1 METHGELHRAIL
13 NNIPDQAWLKD
24 TESRYI
30 LVNDAFLVACGRTEA
45 EIIGNTPDKVWSS
58 EWGKVYLATDKA
70 VVASGERRRYEESR
84 PGADG
89 APRWFDTVKMPVRDA
104 AGRIVGTVGI
114 SRDIT
119 DRKRSETA
127 LLDSRA
133 QLRQLS
139 AYLQTVREAER
150 TRLSRELHDE
160 LGQWLGGLRLGLSYL
175 DTQPVASPADRSAHI
190 QMLKDLVDE
199 TIDAVHRIAADLRP
213 AVLDELG
220 LHAALEWLTES
231 FAQRHG
237 LPCELDMPEAVTTR
251 LDSECSTAIFR
262 IVQESLTN
270 ASRHGQPSQVRVT
283 LELRDGDCYVS
294 IADDGRGMDTA
305 RAGDGQRLGLM
316 GMRER
321 ALMLGGAFEIE
332 SAPGQGTRV
341 RVRIP
346 ARAPAAGLTDD
357 DAANAMNATSP
368 ATPSNLT
375 DLTDLTNLMNL
386 TNEREW

>member
-30 LVNDAFLVACGRTEA
+30 LVNEAFMAACGRTEA
-45 EIIGNTPDKVWSS
+45 EIIGSTPDRVWSS
-58 EWGKVYLATDKA
+58 EWGRVYVATDRA
-70 VVASGERRRYEESR
+70 VVASGVRRRYEESR
-84 PGADG
+84 TGADG
-89 APRWFDTVKMPVRDA
+89 APRWFDTVKMPVRDEH
-104 AGRIVGTVGI
+104 GRIVGTVGI

-119 DRKRSETA
+119 DRKRSEMA

-160 LGQWLGGLRLGLSYL
+160 LGQWLSGLRLGLNYL
-175 DTQPVASPADRSAHI
+175 ETQPDAPAADRAAHL
-190 QMLKDLVDE
+190 QMLKELVDE

-237 LPCELDMPEAVTTR
+237 LPCELAMSEDVTGC
-251 LDSECSTAIFR
+251 LDSDCSTAIFR

-270 ASRHGQPSQVRVT
+270 ASRHGRPSRVDVA
-283 LELRDGDCYVS
+283 LAVRDGHCHVS
-294 IADDGRGMDTA
+294 ITDDGRGMDAA
-305 RAGDGQRLGLM
+305 RAGHGQRLGLM

-321 ALMLGGAFEIE
+321 ALMLGGVLDIE
-332 SAPGQGTRV
+332 SAPGRGTCV
-341 RVRIP
+341 TVRIP
-346 ARAPAAGLTDD
+346 TRHGASPIASEGSEVGSAGP
-357 DAANAMNATSP
+357 NEGGTSC
-368 ATPSNLT
+368 A
-375 DLTDLTNLMNL
+375 
-386 TNEREW
+386 

>member
-30 LVNDAFLVACGRTEA
+30 LVNDAFMAACGRPEA
-45 EIIGNTPDKVWSS
+45 EIIGRTPDKVWNA
-58 EWGKVYLATDKA
+58 EWGRVYLATDKA
-70 VVASGERRRYEESR
+70 VVVSGVRRRYEESR

-89 APRWFDTVKMPVRDA
+89 APRWFDTVKMPVRDE
-104 AGRIVGTVGI
+104 AGCIVGTVGI

-175 DTQPVASPADRSAHI
+175 ETRPDASPADQAAHL
-190 QMLKDLVDE
+190 QMLKGLVDE

-220 LHAALEWLTES
+220 LQPALEWLTES
-231 FAQRHG
+231 FSQRHG
-237 LPCELDMPEAVTTR
+237 LPCDLVMTDTVTAG

-270 ASRHGQPSQVRVT
+270 ASRHGQPTRVQVS
-283 LELRDGDCYVS
+283 LALRDGNCHVS
-294 IADDGRGMDTA
+294 IVDDGRGMDA
-305 RAGDGQRLGLM
+305 SRAGHGQRLGLM

-321 ALMLGGAFEIE
+321 ALMLGGAFDIE

-341 RVRIP
+341 SVRIP
-346 ARAPAAGLTDD
+346 TRPAAGAGRDT
-357 DAANAMNATSP
+357 
-368 ATPSNLT
+368 TP
-375 DLTDLTNLMNL
+375 
-386 TNEREW
+386 EGW

>member
-30 LVNDAFLVACGRTEA
+30 LVNDAFMAACGRPEKD
-45 EIIGNTPDKVWSS
+45 IIGSTPDKVWSS
-58 EWGKVYLATDKA
+58 DWGRVYLSTDRA
-70 VVASGERRRYEESR
+70 VVVSGVRRRYEESR

-89 APRWFDTVKMPVRDA
+89 APRWFDTVKMPVRDEQ
-104 AGRIVGTVGI
+104 GRIVGTVGI

-119 DRKRSETA
+119 DRKRSEMA

-139 AYLQTVREAER
+139 AYLQSVREAER

-160 LGQWLGGLRLGLSYL
+160 LGQWLGGLRLGLNYL
-175 DTQPVASPADRSAHI
+175 EAQPGTVPPDQPAHV
-190 QMLKDLVDE
+190 QMLKELVDA

-220 LHAALEWLTES
+220 LHAGLEWLTES
-231 FAQRHG
+231 FTQRHG
-237 LPCELDMPEAVTTR
+237 LPCQLHMAEDVTTG

-270 ASRHGQPSQVRVT
+270 ASRHGQASQVTVT
-283 LELRDGDCYVS
+283 LDMRDGHCHVV

-305 RAGDGQRLGLM
+305 LAGHGQRLGLM

-321 ALMLGGAFEIE
+321 ALMLGGAFEID
-332 SAPGQGTRV
+332 SQPGQGTRV
-341 RVRIP
+341 VARIP
-346 ARAPAAGLTDD
+346 QHPAGADGV
-357 DAANAMNATSP
+357 P
-368 ATPSNLT
+368 
-375 DLTDLTNLMNL
+375 
-386 TNEREW
+386 R

>member
-30 LVNDAFLVACGRTEA
+30 LVNEAFMAACGRSEA
-45 EIIGNTPDKVWSS
+45 DIIGSTPDKVWSS
-58 EWGKVYLATDKA
+58 DWGRVYLATDKA
-70 VVASGERRRYEESR
+70 VVASGMRRRYEESR

-89 APRWFDTVKMPVRDA
+89 APRWFDTVKMPVRDEL
-104 AGRIVGTVGI
+104 GRIVGTVGI

-119 DRKRSETA
+119 DRKRSEMA

-160 LGQWLGGLRLGLSYL
+160 LGQWLGGLRLGLNYL
-175 DTQPVASPADRSAHI
+175 ETQPDMPAADQSAHI
-190 QMLKDLVDE
+190 QMLKELVDE

-231 FAQRHG
+231 FTQRHG
-237 LPCELDMPEAVTTR
+237 LPCELVMPEAVTAC

-270 ASRHGQPSQVRVT
+270 ASRHGQPTHVRVA
-283 LELRDGDCYVS
+283 LDLREGHCHVS

-305 RAGDGQRLGLM
+305 RAGHGQRLGLM

-321 ALMLGGAFEIE
+321 ALMLGGAFEID
-332 SAPGQGTRV
+332 SAPGQGTRIL
-341 RVRIP
+341 VRIP
-346 ARAPAAGLTDD
+346 ARAGAGGLTGVDTPHERD
-357 DAANAMNATSP
+357 SLHDAAP
-368 ATPSNLT
+368 AGAAEAGSSSCA
-375 DLTDLTNLMNL
+375 
-386 TNEREW
+386 

>member
-30 LVNDAFLVACGRTEA
+30 LVNDAFMAACGRSEA
-45 EIIGNTPDKVWSS
+45 EIIGRTPDKVWSS
-58 EWGKVYLATDKA
+58 EWGRVYLATDRA
-70 VVASGERRRYEESR
+70 VVASGVRRRYEESR

-89 APRWFDTVKMPVRDA
+89 APRWFDTVKMPVRDEL
-104 AGRIVGTVGI
+104 GRIVGTVGI

-119 DRKRSETA
+119 DRKRSEMA

-160 LGQWLGGLRLGLSYL
+160 LGQWLGGLRLGLNYL
-175 DTQPVASPADRSAHI
+175 ETQPDMSPADQSAHL
-190 QMLKDLVDE
+190 QTLKQLVDE

-237 LPCELDMPEAVTTR
+237 LPCELAMPEALTAC

-270 ASRHGQPSQVRVT
+270 ASRHGQPSHVRVA
-283 LELRDGDCYVS
+283 LDLRDGHCHVS
-294 IADDGRGMDTA
+294 ISDDGRGMDST
-305 RAGDGQRLGLM
+305 RAGQGQRLGLM

-321 ALMLGGAFEIE
+321 ALMLGGAFEID

-341 RVRIP
+341 MVRIP
-346 ARAPAAGLTDD
+346 ARSVPGARPAGDAPGGAGE
-357 DAANAMNATSP
+357 AGWSCAS
-368 ATPSNLT
+368 
-375 DLTDLTNLMNL
+375 
-386 TNEREW
+386 

>member
-30 LVNDAFLVACGRTEA
+30 LVNEAFMAACGRTEA
-45 EIIGNTPDKVWSS
+45 EIIGRTPDKVWAS
-58 EWGKVYLATDKA
+58 EWGRVYLATDRA
-70 VVASGERRRYEESR
+70 VVASGVRRRYEESR
-84 PGADG
+84 PGPDG
-89 APRWFDTVKMPVRDA
+89 TPHWFDTVKMPVHDA
-104 AGRIVGTVGI
+104 HGRIVGTVGI

-119 DRKRSETA
+119 DRKRSEMA

-175 DTQPVASPADRSAHI
+175 ETQPDASAHDRAAHI

-220 LHAALEWLTES
+220 LHAALEWLTETFS
-231 FAQRHG
+231 QRHG
-237 LPCELDMPEAVTTR
+237 LPCELVMPQTVTAC

-270 ASRHGQPSQVRVT
+270 ASRHGQPSYVRVVFD
-283 LELRDGDCYVS
+283 LREGHCHVS
-294 IADDGRGMDTA
+294 IADDGRGMDA
-305 RAGDGQRLGLM
+305 AQASHGQRLGLM

-321 ALMLGGAFEIE
+321 ALMLGGAFDIE

-341 RVRIP
+341 SVRIP
-346 ARAPAAGLTDD
+346 ARSAAAATDRPDASNAATITNAAGW
-357 DAANAMNATSP
+357 SC
-368 ATPSNLT
+368 
-375 DLTDLTNLMNL
+375 
-386 TNEREW
+386 E

>member
-30 LVNDAFLVACGRTEA
+30 LVNDAFMAACGRTEA
-45 EIIGNTPDKVWSS
+45 EIIGSTPDKVWSS
-58 EWGKVYLATDKA
+58 EWGRVYLATDRA
-70 VVASGERRRYEESR
+70 VVTSGVRRRYEESR

-89 APRWFDTVKMPVRDA
+89 APRWFDTVKMPIRDA

-114 SRDIT
+114 SRDIS
-119 DRKRSETA
+119 DRKRSEMA

-175 DTQPVASPADRSAHI
+175 EAKPGAAPADQSAHI

-231 FAQRHG
+231 FTQRHG
-237 LPCELDMPEAVTTR
+237 LPCELVMPESVTAC

-270 ASRHGQPSQVRVT
+270 ASRHGQPSQVRVM
-283 LELRDGDCYVS
+283 LDLRDGHCHVS
-294 IADDGRGMDTA
+294 IADDGKGMDTT
-305 RAGDGQRLGLM
+305 RAGHGQRLGLM

-341 RVRIP
+341 LVRIP
-346 ARAPAAGLTDD
+346 AR
-357 DAANAMNATSP
+357 SP
-368 ATPSNLT
+368 AHGLAATPT
-375 DLTDLTNLMNL
+375 ADVTH
-386 TNEREW
+386 RETW

>member
-30 LVNDAFLVACGRTEA
+30 LVNEAFMAACGRTEA
-45 EIIGNTPDKVWSS
+45 DIIGSTPDKVWSS
-58 EWGKVYLATDKA
+58 EWGRIYLATDKA
-70 VVASGERRRYEESR
+70 VVASGVRRRYEESR

-89 APRWFDTVKMPVRDA
+89 APRWFDTVKMPVRDER
-104 AGRIVGTVGI
+104 GHIVGTVGI

-119 DRKRSETA
+119 DRKRSEMA

-160 LGQWLGGLRLGLSYL
+160 LGQWLGGLRLGLNYL
-175 DTQPVASPADRSAHI
+175 ETQPDMPQADRSAHI
-190 QMLKDLVDE
+190 QMLKELVDE
-199 TIDAVHRIAADLRP
+199 TLDAVHRIATDLRP

-237 LPCELDMPEAVTTR
+237 LQCDLLMPEAVTAC

-270 ASRHGQPSQVRVT
+270 ASRHGQPTHVRVS
-283 LELRDGDCYVS
+283 LALRDGHCHVS
-294 IADDGRGMDTA
+294 IADDGRGMDTT
-305 RAGDGQRLGLM
+305 RAGHGQRLGLM

-341 RVRIP
+341 NVRIP
-346 ARAPAAGLTDD
+346 ARTAAGGMTSADTLDGS
-357 DAANAMNATSP
+357 DALGGADTTHEAGWSCG
-368 ATPSNLT
+368 S
-375 DLTDLTNLMNL
+375 
-386 TNEREW
+386 

>member
-1 METHGELHRAIL
+1 VETHGELHRAIL

-30 LVNDAFLVACGRTEA
+30 LVNEAFMAACGRAEA
-45 EIIGNTPDKVWSS
+45 DIIGSTPDKVWSS
-58 EWGKVYLATDKA
+58 EWGRVYLATDRA
-70 VVASGERRRYEESR
+70 VVTSGVRRRYEESR

-89 APRWFDTVKMPVRDA
+89 APRWFDTVKMPIRDT
-104 AGRIVGTVGI
+104 AGRVVGTVGI

-119 DRKRSETA
+119 DRKRSEMA

-160 LGQWLGGLRLGLSYL
+160 LGQWLGGLRLGLTYL
-175 DTQPVASPADRSAHI
+175 DTQPGVAPADQSAHI
-190 QMLKDLVDE
+190 RMLKELVDE

-237 LPCELDMPEAVTTR
+237 LPCELVMPEAVTAC
-251 LDSECSTAIFR
+251 LDSDCSTAIFR

-270 ASRHGQPSQVRVT
+270 ASRHGQPSHVRVA
-283 LELRDGDCYVS
+283 LDLRDGHCHVS
-294 IADDGRGMDTA
+294 IADDGKGMDTA
-305 RAGDGQRLGLM
+305 RAGHGQRLGLM

-341 RVRIP
+341 LVRIP
-346 ARAPAAGLTDD
+346 AR
-357 DAANAMNATSP
+357 SP
-368 ATPSNLT
+368 APGALAT
-375 DLTDLTNLMNL
+375 DAGHV
-386 TNEREW
+386 TNEAGW